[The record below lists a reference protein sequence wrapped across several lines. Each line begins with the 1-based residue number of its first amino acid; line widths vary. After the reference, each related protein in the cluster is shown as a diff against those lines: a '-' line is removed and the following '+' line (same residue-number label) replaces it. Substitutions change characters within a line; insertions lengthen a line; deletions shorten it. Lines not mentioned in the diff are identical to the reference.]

1 MNLTKFFKSGLAS
14 ALVLVIGLAVL
25 LGFGFNKGYD
35 FTGGTVVQVN
45 TRNYEL
51 QIAKN
56 KINNVL
62 SENNLQAY
70 SISANTVEEGSA
82 DDVIITVKYQIFNNV
97 NATNE
102 AVLEDIYTAFG
113 YNSADSIQVNYVS
126 MIGNLAGAYGTEVF
140 VNAFLAVLVALVACG
155 IYLFARFNLATAF
168 SLIAQAIVD
177 LGIMLAIVLIARIEI
192 SSMIGITIIA
202 TTFISIMLGFVI
214 LNSLN
219 RIANDTVNSKKTN
232 KEIAKLAFTEQSKN
246 VFVFGLSIIVA
257 TLLLSFICGDIASG
271 TLTAI
276 AFGVLSCI
284 FSALYITP
292 TLWTLAYVKNIKQP
306 KIKNTVEVEEIE

>member
-25 LGFGFNKGYD
+25 LGFDFNRGYD

-45 TRNYEL
+45 TTTYEL
-51 QIAKN
+51 QDAKN

-70 SISANTVEEGSA
+70 SISANAVEEGSA
-82 DDVIITVKYQIFNNV
+82 DDVIITVKYQIFTNV

-113 YNSADSIQVNYVS
+113 YNSADRNVS
-126 MIGNLAGAYGTEVF
+126 MIGDLAGAYGTEVF
-140 VNAFLAVLVALVACG
+140 VNAFLAVLVAVVACG

-168 SLIAQAIVD
+168 ALIAQAIID

-192 SSMIGITIIA
+192 SSMIGIAIIA

-219 RIANDTVNSKKTN
+219 RIANDTANAKKTN

-246 VFVFGLSIIVA
+246 IFVFGLSIIVA
-257 TLLLSFICGDIASG
+257 TLLLSFICGDIANG